1 MSKESVYTSIHIYAL
16 AISFVALLCMVIT
29 LGIAAYDIV
38 QISAPAFT
46 YVPQSS
52 YDYEEDRYITE
63 EQTPYVIQLE
73 KMNAARSLTTA
84 SIILVIDI
92 ALFLY
97 HWKLANRP
105 IMRRALAS
113 V

>member
-1 MSKESVYTSIHIYAL
+1 MSERSVYTSIHIYAL
-16 AISFVALLCMVIT
+16 AFSFVALLCMVIT

-38 QISAPAFT
+38 QITAPTFT
-46 YVPQSS
+46 YVPQSN

-63 EQTPYVIQLE
+63 EPTSQVIQLE
-73 KMNAARSLTTA
+73 KMNAARSLTAA
-84 SIILVIDI
+84 SIILIIDI

-105 IMRRALAS
+105 IMRRALVSA
-113 V
+113 